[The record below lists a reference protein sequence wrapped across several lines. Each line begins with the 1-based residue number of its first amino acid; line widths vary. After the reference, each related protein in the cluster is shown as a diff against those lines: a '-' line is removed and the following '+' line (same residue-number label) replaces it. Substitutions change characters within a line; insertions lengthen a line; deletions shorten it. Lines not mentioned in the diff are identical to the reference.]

1 MNEIPLSENDQISF
15 KKALKY
21 SKHWS
26 NVHHWEVG
34 AAEMALGAELLTWG
48 VRNGQLEIGRDFIVS
63 KLPVQKSSDTN
74 ANATDVELSVFGT
87 SILGSIGLSDKGR
100 TIGIPMIVLVGGGTF
115 LLSRFGYAVGD
126 LAEKFLPSSNQLGG
140 FVAGASILTLG
151 LALIIDGARGIVK
164 NEPNVFLGS
173 VVAYGKIY
181 VNELRPKADA
191 NTPAEFRAMI
201 ANHVRAPTAN

>member
-1 MNEIPLSENDQISF
+1 
-15 KKALKY
+15 
-21 SKHWS
+21 
-26 NVHHWEVG
+26 
-34 AAEMALGAELLTWG
+34 
-48 VRNGQLEIGRDFIVS
+48 
-63 KLPVQKSSDTN
+63 
-74 ANATDVELSVFGT
+74 
-87 SILGSIGLSDKGR
+87 
-100 TIGIPMIVLVGGGTF
+100 MIVLVGGGTF